1 MTDKQK
7 ELVRILLTGEKLT
20 AAQLAGRL
28 DCSVRSV
35 HNYIGEVNSTFPQLI
50 ESSQNGYL
58 INVENI
64 DNLLGKMG
72 SHIPQTPAE
81 RCNYILYKLVQA
93 PAVLSAGELCDDLFI
108 SASTFRSLLGRLRRW
123 ASQYDLI
130 VNTAGDEISITGTEK
145 NKRRML
151 SSILYAESKENFIS
165 IETIQ
170 NSFPEID
177 VETIHEI
184 VISALNEY
192 HYFIND
198 YSLVNLLLHVTI
210 AIHRIENC
218 CNVVPSSGAASL
230 IRAHEYE
237 VAKKITDALEA
248 AFGVHFAQG
257 ESYDIALMLISR
269 ASSMDYQSI
278 SVENISL
285 YVGEKCWQLVQK
297 LVMAVR
303 DYYDIDLSQQE
314 FLVRFSLHIKN
325 LLTRSENHS
334 YCQNPL
340 TSDIKGNCPLI
351 YDVAVQLAGIIREQT
366 GLTIDDDEI
375 AFIAFHLGGAL
386 ETQRALASRISAVL
400 YCPSYYNM
408 DAALYEKLNG
418 RFREELVVT
427 NVVTREQDIKKIQ
440 GVELIIA
447 TVPLHAPMTIPRVM
461 ITPFLTETNCFDISC
476 YIKNIKEDQRR
487 RMFRENLCTMLR
499 PEFFE
504 RASKPMTQNELIHH
518 ICGKLQKAG
527 YVDAAF
533 EAAVQEREQVS
544 STAFRHCAI
553 PHTLK
558 MIALRTGMFAYLSEE
573 PLQWGEHT
581 VNLVILLCFNRG
593 ERQVFHDIFDPL
605 AMILYDNAV
614 IKNAAACTDY
624 QQFIDYLVSCL

>member
-1 MTDKQK
+1 MTRMTATDATPLQATTDDIKVLIDKAK
-7 ELVRILLTGEKLT
+7 SPLV
-20 AAQLAGRL
+20 
-28 DCSVRSV
+28 
-35 HNYIGEVNSTFPQLI
+35 
-50 ESSQNGYL
+50 
-58 INVENI
+58 
-64 DNLLGKMG
+64 
-72 SHIPQTPAE
+72 
-81 RCNYILYKLVQA
+81 
-93 PAVLSAGELCDDLFI
+93 
-108 SASTFRSLLGRLRRW
+108 
-123 ASQYDLI
+123 ASQMG
-130 VNTAGDEISITGTEK
+130 ASIPSMFQQMGVDV
-145 NKRRML
+145 
-151 SSILYAESKENFIS
+151 
-165 IETIQ
+165 
-170 NSFPEID
+170 D

-499 PEFFE
+499 
-504 RASKPMTQNELIHH
+504 S
-518 ICGKLQKAG
+518 
-527 YVDAAF
+527 
-533 EAAVQEREQVS
+533 VQGS
-544 STAFRHCAI
+544 
-553 PHTLK
+553 P
-558 MIALRTGMFAYLSEE
+558 
-573 PLQWGEHT
+573 
-581 VNLVILLCFNRG
+581 LVILYARPEIRVSQSG
-593 ERQVFHDIFDPL
+593 WL
-605 AMILYDNAV
+605 ASHMAWT
-614 IKNAAACTDY
+614 A
-624 QQFIDYLVSCL
+624 FS